1 MVSQRGSHPSCI
13 VRQANSRIAHGV
25 SATQNVSTG
34 GGPYGLSNTS
44 VLPPL
49 AHNPTAHRLA
59 DGSYLIYH
67 IGNGKAHKDPMHC
80 HNGTTPGA
88 AVAAAWDEPAA
99 GLADTLM
106 PNMLHSN
113 STEGPWEAVG
123 AGASYGECNNPAAWQ
138 MKNGTVLLV
147 CKVTPGPEGWRQ
159 FAIYTADTWRGPYHF
174 RRLTPVYGEDAYVW
188 QSATSG
194 DWHMLFHA
202 MHPKKVPS
210 TAWSAGA

>member
-1 MVSQRGSHPSCI
+1 MD
-13 VRQANSRIAHGV
+13 NS
-25 SATQNVSTG
+25 
-34 GGPYGLSNTS
+34 S
-44 VLPPL
+44 VLTPF
-49 AHNPTAHRLA
+49 AHEPTVHRLA

-67 IGNGKAHKDPMHC
+67 VGNGTFHKGAPLHC
-80 HNGTTPGA
+80 KNGTTPPAGA
-88 AVAAAWDEPAA
+88 RPPPQPQ
-99 GLADTLM
+99 GLKSKPISETLT
-106 PNMLHSN
+106 PNMLHSQ
-113 STEGPWEAVG
+113 SLDGPWEAVG
-123 AGASYGECNNPAAWQ
+123 AGELFGECNNPAAWQ